1 MKIKNLAL
9 ATAALLGLVGAPATF
24 ACSIAA
30 WNGTAGGT
38 PVAGRPTDATP
49 VSRYSGQCGLRAAA
63 SGTFVAD
70 NTPTAEAA
78 FRARFYVYTGLT
90 GGSAVVY
97 RALNASSVEQIG
109 VTYNHGTPGTF
120 SFAIPG
126 VAAQTVPANAN
137 AWYSIE
143 LNWAAAGTLA
153 ATVRGAGGTTDAT
166 VNITGGTAGGAID
179 TAQLGWV
186 SGSGTAGPRAIIAD
200 AYESRRS
207 TAIGRLCRGDAN
219 NDGTRNSGDILQARN
234 EFLTRLQPAPF
245 LASGQPDASENGVV
259 DSQDQLVIRN
269 LFLDINTRAC
279 TSGV

>member
-126 VAAQTVPANAN
+126 ATAQTIPANTN
-137 AWYSIE
+137 AWYAIE
-143 LNWAAAGTLA
+143 LNWAAAGTLT
-153 ATVRGAGGTTDAT
+153 ATVRGASGQGAAPAESV
-166 VNITGGTAGGAID
+166 VNVTGGTSGGAID

-186 SGSGTAGPRAIIAD
+186 AGTGVASARGIVAD

-207 TAIGRLCRGDAN
+207 TAIGRLCRADAN
-219 NDGTRNSGDILQARN
+219 GSNSVTAGDRTAITLELGGT
-234 EFLTRLQPAPF
+234 
-245 LASGQPDASENGVV
+245 LAAGQPDCNEDGNVSAGDRTCVT
-259 DSQDQLVIRN
+259 N
-269 LFLDINTRAC
+269 LLAAGATCN
-279 TSGV
+279 